1 MLPGGVTRT
10 SGAGSIRIMQR
21 YGWMKVIVV
30 MALAALGSG
39 CDPGGAGASG
49 VISLGQ
55 GVTTDGFT
63 TLRICATPEPEVPPT
78 SGFLDTC
85 EILVNE
91 SVADIKFPHPYEIT
105 AGLGPSDHEKWRLVI
120 FLTSDESSVKPESGE
135 PFGLTLFSVGGCAA
149 GEIDQY
155 CGMTPGVDVTLLLG
169 GGGGS

>member
-10 SGAGSIRIMQR
+10 SRADRIRVMQR

-30 MALAALGSG
+30 TALAALGG

-55 GVTTDGFT
+55 GVTTEGFT

-155 CGMTPGVDVTLLLG
+155 CGVTPGVDVTLLLG